1 MATLHYLKIK
11 NFRGIKDFE
20 QIFNKGLTCIIG
32 RGDSGKT
39 TILDAIS
46 FVLSSNWNIS
56 LCDSDFYNCITENP
70 IEIEVTLTDIPD
82 KLVVKYFLYLR
93 GVLEDGS
100 IIDDMELAE
109 AQANVKT
116 ALTIKFTVSK
126 DLEPSWNIVTDRGQE
141 PIQISAADRSRL
153 NLFYISEYTDRH
165 FSLNKGNPLYSLFK
179 QLNDGDDDEDKNST
193 ILDVLREAKE
203 KIDESISAKFEL
215 VINTIIETS
224 STLGIN
230 ANDIN
235 VEIDYRDISIKD
247 NKVCLHENKI
257 PLRLKGKGS
266 KRLLSLIIQL
276 SLVSSNGIILIDEI
290 EQGLEPDRVQ
300 HLVSI
305 LKNYTE
311 FQIFFTTHSRDV
323 VVELPCNNI
332 FLMTKDRSKLQSIPN
347 NLQGCIRKNPEA
359 LFAKRIIVCEGAT
372 EVGICRSFNNYR
384 QSIGETN
391 LSCLGIRLAD
401 GGGDSMI
408 GYASDFK
415 SIGYDVCL
423 LCDSDVDKIN
433 KEKETLLAKEIAI
446 YDCEEGNSIEK
457 QLFNDLPRGTI
468 RKMLEYSIS
477 LDGLESKSIFDSV
490 NSKLSSKLQFT
501 ENWYETDNDEIRKAL
516 GIVFQK
522 NGWYKRIDHGEAIGD
537 IIFSNWSEVDKSKRT
552 QTIFFE
558 LSKWINN

>member
-1 MATLHYLKIK
+1 MATLHHLKIK

-46 FVLSSNWNIS
+46 FVLSPNWNIS

-70 IEIEVTLTDIPD
+70 IEIEATLTDIPE
-82 KLVVKYFLYLR
+82 KVVVKYILYLR

-116 ALTIKFTVSK
+116 ALTIRLIVSK
-126 DLEPSWNIVTDRGQE
+126 DLEPIWNIITDRGQE

-153 NLFYISEYTDRH
+153 NLFYISEYTDKH

-179 QLNDGDDDEDKNST
+179 QLNDGEDEEDKNSA

-203 KIDESISAKFEL
+203 KIDESISSKFDL
-215 VINTIIETS
+215 VINTIKDTS
-224 STLGIN
+224 VTLGIN
-230 ANDIN
+230 TNAIN
-235 VEIDYRDISIKD
+235 AEIDYRDISIKD

-266 KRLLSLIIQL
+266 KRLLSLTIQL
-276 SLVSSNGIILIDEI
+276 VLANPNGIILIDEI

-305 LKNYTE
+305 LKSYTE

-323 VVELPCNNI
+323 IVELPCNNI
-332 FLMTKDRSKLQSIPN
+332 FLMTKGLNKLQTIPP

-384 QSIGETN
+384 QSIGKTN

-423 LCDSDVDKIN
+423 LCDSDIVKIN
-433 KEKETLLAKEIAI
+433 KEKEALLSAEIKI
-446 YDCEEGNSIEK
+446 YDCEVSNSIEE
-457 QLFNDLPRGTI
+457 QLFNDLPWKII
-468 RKMLEYSIS
+468 RLMLKYSIS
-477 LDGLESKSIFDSV
+477 FDGLESKSIFESM
-490 NSKLSSKLQFT
+490 NSKLTSKLVFS
-501 ENWYETDNDEIRKAL
+501 ENWYETGNNEIRKAL
-516 GIVFQK
+516 GFVFKK
-522 NGWYKRIDHGEAIGD
+522 NGWYKRIDHGEAIGN
-537 IIFSNWSEVDKSKRT
+537 IIFSNWSEIDISKRT
-552 QTIFFE
+552 KTIFLE

>member
-1 MATLHYLKIK
+1 MATLHHLKIK

-46 FVLSSNWNIS
+46 LVLSPNWNIS

-70 IEIEVTLTDIPD
+70 IEIEATLTDIPE
-82 KLVVKYFLYLR
+82 KVVVKYILYLR

-100 IIDDMELAE
+100 IIDDMELSE

-116 ALTIKFTVSK
+116 ALTIRLTVSK
-126 DLEPSWNIVTDRGQE
+126 DLEPIWNIITDRGQE

-179 QLNDGDDDEDKNST
+179 QLNDGEDEEDKNSA

-203 KIDESISAKFEL
+203 KIDESISSKFDL
-215 VINTIIETS
+215 VINTIKDTS
-224 STLGIN
+224 VTLGIN
-230 ANDIN
+230 TNAIN
-235 VEIDYRDISIKD
+235 AEIDYRDISIKD

-266 KRLLSLIIQL
+266 KRLLSLTIQL
-276 SLVSSNGIILIDEI
+276 VLANPNGIILIDEI

-305 LKNYTE
+305 LKSYTE

-323 VVELPCNNI
+323 IVELPCNNI
-332 FLMTKDRSKLQSIPN
+332 FLITKGLNKLQTIPS

-384 QSIGETN
+384 QSIGKTN

-423 LCDSDVDKIN
+423 LCDSDVVKIN
-433 KEKETLLAKEIAI
+433 KEKEALLSAEIKI
-446 YDCEEGNSIEK
+446 YDCEDSNSIEE
-457 QLFNDLPRGTI
+457 QLFNDLPWEII
-468 RKMLEYSIS
+468 RLMLKYSIS
-477 LDGLESKSIFDSV
+477 LDGLESKSIFESM
-490 NSKLSSKLQFT
+490 NSKLTSKLVFS
-501 ENWYETDNDEIRKAL
+501 ENWDETGNNEIRKAL
-516 GIVFQK
+516 GFVFKK

-537 IIFSNWSEVDKSKRT
+537 IIFSNWSEIDISKRT
-552 QTIFFE
+552 KTIFLE

>member
-1 MATLHYLKIK
+1 MATLHHLKIK

-46 FVLSSNWNIS
+46 LVLSPNWNIS

-70 IEIEVTLTDIPD
+70 IEIEATLTDIPE
-82 KLVVKYFLYLR
+82 KVVVKYILYLR

-116 ALTIKFTVSK
+116 ALTIRLIVSK
-126 DLEPSWNIVTDRGQE
+126 DLEPIWNIITDRGQE

-179 QLNDGDDDEDKNST
+179 QLNDGEDEEDKNSA

-203 KIDESISAKFEL
+203 KIDESISSKFDL
-215 VINTIIETS
+215 VINTIKDTS
-224 STLGIN
+224 VTLGIN
-230 ANDIN
+230 SNAIN
-235 VEIDYRDISIKD
+235 AEIDYRDISIKD
-247 NKVCLHENKI
+247 NKVCLHEDKI

-266 KRLLSLIIQL
+266 KRLLSLTIQL
-276 SLVSSNGIILIDEI
+276 VLANPNGIILIDEI

-305 LKNYTE
+305 LKSYTE

-323 VVELPCNNI
+323 IVELPCNNI
-332 FLMTKDRSKLQSIPN
+332 FLMTKGLNKLQTIPS

-384 QSIGETN
+384 QSIGKTN

-423 LCDSDVDKIN
+423 LCDSDVVKIN
-433 KEKETLLAKEIAI
+433 KEKEALLSAEIKI
-446 YDCEEGNSIEK
+446 YDCEVSNSIEE
-457 QLFNDLPRGTI
+457 QLFNDLPWKII
-468 RKMLEYSIS
+468 RLMLKYSIS
-477 LDGLESKSIFDSV
+477 LDGLESKSIFESM
-490 NSKLSSKLQFT
+490 NSKLTSKLVFS
-501 ENWYETDNDEIRKAL
+501 ENWYETGNNEIRKAL
-516 GIVFQK
+516 GFVFKK

-537 IIFSNWSEVDKSKRT
+537 IIFSNWSEIDISKRT
-552 QTIFFE
+552 KTIFLE